1 MDTVN
6 SVGAPSK
13 TWFPERRQTPLSP
26 MEWDSLTVSGT
37 GLQICSALQRKG
49 TKPDSPCAAILIKV
63 EGGKI
68 MGSRWVVSGDLGQV
82 VLSAHRLGGGRN
94 KNVYIDCSDLAKFT
108 FPSDSDPRTYG
119 NLSHWKNGVDITSR
133 RVE

>member
-1 MDTVN
+1 MGTPN
-6 SVGAPSK
+6 K
-13 TWFPERRQTPLSP
+13 TWFQDRKQTPLSST
-26 MEWDSLTVSGT
+26 EWESLMVSGT
-37 GLQICSALQRKG
+37 GLQICSELQRRG
-49 TKPDSPCAAILIKV
+49 AKPDSPCAAILIKV

-94 KNVYIDCSDLAKFT
+94 KNVNIDCSDLAKFT

-119 NLSHWKNGVDITSR
+119 N
-133 RVE
+133 